1 MTQPSRND
9 GVATGARVGLLGP
22 VRIEVDGVERSITA
36 RRQRA
41 VLACLALHAGEAV
54 SADRLLDDVWGDDTP
69 DSGVR
74 AVAYQVSKL
83 RSLLEPDRTDE
94 GSLITTTSAGYVLDL
109 ESAHVDVNEFDRLV
123 DLARDALPRD
133 PAASQA
139 LLEQALRLWRGRPFA
154 DLGDEAF
161 VEVESRRLEGRH
173 LLARRTLAES
183 RIAQGRH
190 ADVIGDLEAMAAE
203 QPFEEAVVE
212 LLMTALHQSGRT
224 VDALRAYGELR
235 HRLGSELGIEPSGQ
249 LRQLEQQLLNGE
261 SGPPSTPTPDSSDAA
276 CGRVGNLPTPLSSFV
291 GRTDEIREICELL
304 STTRL
309 VSLLSFGGV
318 GKTRLAIEVAA
329 NLTDRFDDGVWFVD
343 LVPLNDGILLANAFI
358 AGVGLPATVN
368 RDPDEYLLS
377 RLSTQNALIV
387 VDNCEHLVDD
397 VGDLVGRLVRAAPN
411 VRVLATSRVRLGVPD
426 EAIWHVQP
434 LAVATSAFELF
445 AQRARLVRPGFVVD
459 DSNRAVIEQICER
472 LDGIPLAI
480 ELASARL
487 KAMTVTQIA
496 EHLDNRF
503 RLLTRADRSAD
514 ARQRSMVATM
524 SWSYDLLDEADRE
537 LLRRLSVFTDGFTLE
552 AATVIGSDGTTA
564 TTAKRRPPT
573 CSTASTG
580 SSTPA

>member
-1 MTQPSRND
+1 MAQPSRGD
-9 GVATGARVGLLGP
+9 GVATGSRVGLLGP
-22 VRIEVDGVERSITA
+22 VRIEVDGVEHPITA

-41 VLACLALHAGEAV
+41 VLASLALHAGEAV
-54 SADRLLDDVWGDDTP
+54 SADRLLEDVWGDDQP

-83 RSLLEPDRTDE
+83 RSLLEPDRTGE
-94 GSLITTTSAGYVLDL
+94 GSLITTTPAGYVLDL
-109 ESAHVDVNEFDRLV
+109 EPALVDVNEFDRLV
-123 DLARDALPRD
+123 DLARDALPTD
-133 PAASQA
+133 PATCQA
-139 LLEQALRLWRGRPFA
+139 LIERALRLWRGRPFA

-161 VEVESRRLEGRH
+161 VDVETRRLDGRR

-190 ADVIGDLEAMAAE
+190 GDVIGDLEVMTAE
-203 QPFEEAVVE
+203 HPFEEAVVQ
-212 LLMTALHQSGRT
+212 LLMTALHRSGRT
-224 VDALRAYGELR
+224 ADALRAYGELR
-235 HRLGSELGIEPSGQ
+235 MRLAAEMGIEPSGQ
-249 LRQLEQQLLNGE
+249 LRQLEQHLLAGE
-261 SGPPSTPTPDSSDAA
+261 GGPPSTPTPDSSDPAPR
-276 CGRVGNLPTPLSSFV
+276 RVGNLPTPLSSFV

-343 LVPLNDGILLANAFI
+343 LVPITEAVLLANTFI

-368 RDPDEYLLS
+368 RDPDDYLLS
-377 RLSTQNALIV
+377 QLASRNALIV

-397 VGDLVGRLVRAAPN
+397 VGDLVARIVRAAPN
-411 VRVLATSRVRLGVPD
+411 VRVLATSRTRLGVPD
-426 EAIWHVQP
+426 EVIWHVQP
-434 LAVATSAFELF
+434 LAVATSAYELF
-445 AQRARLVRPGFVVD
+445 SQRARLVRPGFVVD
-459 DSNRAVIEQICER
+459 ESNDAVIDQICER

-487 KAMTVTQIA
+487 KAMTVNQIA

-503 RLLTRADRSAD
+503 RLLTRADRGAD

-524 SWSYDLLDEADRE
+524 SWSYDLLENRGSRPAAQA
-537 LLRRLSVFTDGFTLE
+537 LGLHRRLH
-552 AATVIGSDGTTA
+552 
-564 TTAKRRPPT
+564 
-573 CSTASTG
+573 TG
-580 SSTPA
+580 SGDRDRQ